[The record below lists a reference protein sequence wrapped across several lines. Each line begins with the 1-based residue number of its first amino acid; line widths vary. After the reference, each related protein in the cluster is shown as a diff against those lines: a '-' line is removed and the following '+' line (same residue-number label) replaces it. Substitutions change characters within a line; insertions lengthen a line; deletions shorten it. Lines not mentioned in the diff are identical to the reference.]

1 MEKRKQLARVYY
13 DLRLLSA
20 VERKTEMLK
29 AIIVFLIMYS
39 IFCVAASP
47 RPHEREGCTKLPPV
61 LRFLLFLPS
70 ALLGS
75 REFRIVIVPFQAGN
89 LFLLICYA
97 WIKLFADGAMYILG
111 YLVIAVIWICLAIG
125 LIWHFIHKSKL

>member
-1 MEKRKQLARVYY
+1 M
-13 DLRLLSA
+13 LR
-20 VERKTEMLK
+20 
-29 AIIVFLIMYS
+29 AIIVFLICYS
-39 IFCVAASP
+39 ILCVSAIP
-47 RPHEREGCTKLPPV
+47 RPDERKECTKLPPV

-75 REFRIVIVPFQAGN
+75 RDFRIVVVPLQAGN

-97 WIKLFADGAMYILG
+97 LLKRFLSGSMYILG
-111 YLVIAVIWICLAIG
+111 CLVIAVMWMGAAIG